1 MWPFKRRKYR
11 IVNQVINVPM
21 PILIRQVVYD
31 SIFDAAA
38 EISNRMGLPPISE
51 EVQEMEEKASE
62 ERLSKFAA
70 LLPFVDAHADIAAKV
85 AAMAYVI
92 ESDNPVEFEDSANLA
107 ELTKLFKLVSL
118 SSSVSCISTLMNLGL
133 LETKV
138 VSNDDE

>member
-1 MWPFKRRKYR
+1 VWPFKRKRYR
-11 IVNQVINVPM
+11 VVNQIIDVPM

-31 SIFDAAA
+31 SIFNYSY
-38 EISNRMGLPPISE
+38 EISNKMGLPPISE
-51 EVQEMEEKASE
+51 EVHDMEERASQ
-62 ERLSKFAA
+62 ERISKFSA
-70 LLPFVDAHADIAAKV
+70 LLPFIDAHADIAAKV

-92 ESDNPVEFEDSANLA
+92 ESDNPIEFEDSTNFA

>member
-1 MWPFKRRKYR
+1 MWPFKRKRYR
-11 IVNQVINVPM
+11 VVNQIIDVPM

-31 SIFDAAA
+31 SIFNYSY
-38 EISNRMGLPPISE
+38 EISNKMGLPPISE
-51 EVQEMEEKASE
+51 EVHDMEERASQ
-62 ERLSKFAA
+62 ERISKFSA
-70 LLPFVDAHADIAAKV
+70 LLPFIDAHADIAAKV

-92 ESDNPVEFEDSANLA
+92 ESDNPIEFEDSTNFA

>member
-1 MWPFKRRKYR
+1 
-11 IVNQVINVPM
+11 M

-31 SIFDAAA
+31 SIFNYSY
-38 EISNRMGLPPISE
+38 EISNKMGLPPISE
-51 EVQEMEEKASE
+51 EVHDMEERASQ
-62 ERLSKFAA
+62 ERISKFSA
-70 LLPFVDAHADIAAKV
+70 LLPFIDAHADIAAKV

-92 ESDNPVEFEDSANLA
+92 ESDNPIEFEDSTNFA